1 MTANSALKFAI
12 GTAWPL
18 QKAQSTGAKLKPK
31 QRISPTNGCDMGCS
45 SVPAR
50 ENANERNAKA
60 DAQRRHQIAMG
71 LVIADGRAYACR
83 QHMRDERWLAGGR
96 RIGVQIGTTAGRR
109 PRQHGI

>member
-18 QKAQSTGAKLKPK
+18 QKAQSNGAKLKPK

-50 ENANERNAKA
+50 ENANERNAEA
-60 DAQRRHQIAMG
+60 DAQRRHQIAVR
-71 LVIADGRAYACR
+71 LTVANGRDHRGR
-83 QHMRDERWLAGGR
+83 QRMRGQRRLTGAR
-96 RIGVQIGTTAGRR
+96 RIGVEL
-109 PRQHGI
+109 